1 MEAITLLTIIKD
13 DIAHLE
19 QITSEFTTGS
29 LPSCAEVQ
37 LAIVRTN
44 ALQRQ
49 LELLLKITEKN
60 EISPVASFPKNEE
73 QEEIQAD
80 ESIPPELAELVNAQ
94 AEETATIEKTET
106 PPSSPEKEPAT
117 AKPPK
122 TEADES
128 HQLVNDILS
137 QKKSESGYQIIPMN
151 SIWDGIGINDRFLF
165 IRELF
170 ENSSAKFETTV
181 TALDQL
187 ATIQDAVNYLK
198 MNFKW
203 TKTEASERF
212 LVLVKR
218 RFTK

>member
-19 QITSEFTTGS
+19 QITSEFTIGS
-29 LPSCAEVQ
+29 LPSSAEVQ
-37 LAIVRTN
+37 LAIVRAN

-49 LELLLKITEKN
+49 LELLLKITERN
-60 EISPVASFPKNEE
+60 EISPVASFPKIDE

-80 ESIPPELAELVNAQ
+80 EPTPPEVIEIANALT
-94 AEETATIEKTET
+94 EEAATIEKTET
-106 PPSSPEKEPAT
+106 PLSTPEEEPAT
-117 AKPPK
+117 AEPTK

-137 QKKSESGYQIIPMN
+137 QKKNESGYQIIPIN
-151 SIWDGIGINDRFLF
+151 SIWDAIGINDRFLF

-170 ENSSAKFETTV
+170 ENSSAKFETAV

-203 TKTEASERF
+203 TKTEASQRF

>member
-19 QITSEFTTGS
+19 QITSEFTAGP
-29 LPSCAEVQ
+29 LPTSAEVQ
-37 LAIVRTN
+37 LAIVRAD

-49 LELLLKITEKN
+49 LELLLKITERS
-60 EISPVASFPKNEE
+60 EISPVASFPKNDE
-73 QEEIQAD
+73 QEEIRAD
-80 ESIPPELAELVNAQ
+80 KSSPPELMEIVNVQ

-106 PPSSPEKEPAT
+106 PPSSPEEEPAT
-117 AKPPK
+117 AEPPK

-137 QKKSESGYQIIPMN
+137 QKKSESGYQIIPIN

-203 TKTEASERF
+203 TKTEASQRF

>member
-29 LPSCAEVQ
+29 LPASAEVQ

-60 EISPVASFPKNEE
+60 EISPVASFPKNDE

-80 ESIPPELAELVNAQ
+80 ESIPPELAEIANVQ
-94 AEETATIEKTET
+94 AEETETIEKTET
-106 PPSSPEKEPAT
+106 PPSSPEEEPVA
-117 AKPPK
+117 AEPLK
-122 TEADES
+122 TEADDS

-137 QKKSESGYQIIPMN
+137 QKKSESGYQIIPIN

-181 TALDQL
+181 TDLDHL

>member
-29 LPSCAEVQ
+29 LPASAEVQ
-37 LAIVRTN
+37 LAIVRAN

-49 LELLLKITEKN
+49 LELLLKITERN
-60 EISPVASFPKNEE
+60 EISPVASFPKNDE

-80 ESIPPELAELVNAQ
+80 ESTPPELTEIVNAQ
-94 AEETATIEKTET
+94 AEETATIEKPET
-106 PPSSPEKEPAT
+106 PLSAPEQAPVAAE
-117 AKPPK
+117 PPK
-122 TEADES
+122 TEADDS

-137 QKKSESGYQIIPMN
+137 QKKSESGYQIIAIN

-181 TALDQL
+181 TAIDQL

-203 TKTEASERF
+203 TKTDASERF